1 MNNKDRTICL
11 IWCTL
16 MLCLSI
22 WLCGCSK
29 RAKSETTTSAE
40 QEYHITIYY
49 PNTRDVYVEGDGE
62 VFWLSS
68 TDHRI
73 KVQIDDK
80 KYTASWNNVIIEWD
94 VKLGN

>member
-1 MNNKDRTICL
+1 MSNKDRAICL

-29 RAKSETTTSAE
+29 RAESKSTTSDE

-49 PNTRDVYVEGDGE
+49 PNTRDVYVEGDGD
-62 VFWLSS
+62 VFWMSS

-73 KVQIDDK
+73 KVQINGK
-80 KYTASWNNVIIEWD
+80 RYSASWNNVIIEWD
-94 VKLGN
+94 GKR